1 MPPCPHYVVF
11 SWNFTLDRLDHP
23 RISPPKLC
31 EIIFIFI
38 ALFDDLTKRESHKF
52 KMNDYKERFKNERK
66 QLLESK
72 FNCEE
77 LKAVLIGSRASS
89 FHFTSLE
96 TQKSDWDL
104 ISLPE
109 TFEKILLHFLHK
121 NFSFLH

>member
-77 LKAVLIGSRASS
+77 FKSS
-89 FHFTSLE
+89 IDWFKSFFLPFHFIRNSKIRLGPHFTS
-96 TQKSDWDL
+96 
-104 ISLPE
+104 
-109 TFEKILLHFLHK
+109 
-121 NFSFLH
+121 